1 MELLTLTAPEVQ
13 PQVVTANYQIAYI
26 NFNWE
31 SPTIVIGLRGENGE
45 LKVFTYGGNNPD
57 NTPADRT
64 KARNLMIA
72 LNKMNFTTNSL
83 QKRVI
88 QQLVTDGFI
97 AGTVT
102 GTPD

>member
-1 MELLTLTAPEVQ
+1 MEKLTLTVPEVK
-13 PQVVTANYQIAYI
+13 PEISTTAYEIAFI
-26 NFNWE
+26 NLGWE
-31 SPTIVIGLRGENGE
+31 ASTIVIGLRGENGE

-57 NTPADRT
+57 NTAADRT